1 MAPAAVTSSPATHGK
16 AVDAATWLVRGGLC
30 FLLAAP
36 VALGRALWTGQLSV
50 VTFSWSLWLVFFL
63 ALGVPLTAG
72 TWCILRALVLAQ
84 ETPWRRLV
92 HGSVWLHLLAWPV
105 LPVTSNDLFSNLAY
119 GRMMRL
125 GLDPFRSGPSALGP
139 GDALGALVA
148 PRWLEVP
155 SPYGPLSLALG
166 RLSAVTDSVLGSLAL
181 FKLLML
187 GLSLGV
193 VALAFAIARRLPA
206 ETAHRRALLLAASP
220 LLVWEVTSQAHNDGL
235 MALALSGVVWAGLSG
250 QLWLALALSLLA
262 VAAKGA
268 ALPVVALLA
277 VLLLRQSRTRWRF
290 LAAAAAAIGIIAM
303 ARPATLLAAV
313 QAPLAASGAFD
324 PERHTR
330 SLADAVI
337 LGIRALTGPT
347 PALLYDAFWGIHV
360 LAVVAALVWVAVR
373 VKTIRDVFHGS
384 LIVLLVY
391 LWTTPWS
398 QPWYGTWLLP
408 FIAVEEEEGLRRAAF
423 VYTALLLVQYGLAFD
438 PLTYLVVN
446 GLPLWMLWRART
458 GRPLAL
464 PIPVVA

>member
-1 MAPAAVTSSPATHGK
+1 VTSSPATDES
-16 AVDAATWLVRGGLC
+16 APDAATWLVRGGLC

-36 VALGRALWTGQLSV
+36 VALGRVLWTGRLSV
-50 VTFSWSLWLVFFL
+50 ELLSWPVWLGLFL

-92 HGSVWLHLLAWPV
+92 RGSVWLHLLAWPV
-105 LPVTSNDLFSNLAY
+105 LPITSNDLFSNLAY

-125 GLDPFRSGPSALGP
+125 GLDPFRSGPAALGP
-139 GDALGALVA
+139 GDALGALVS

-155 SPYGPLSLALG
+155 SPYGPLSLALS
-166 RLSAVTDSVLGSLAL
+166 RLSAVTDSVLGSLVL
-181 FKLLML
+181 FKLHML
-187 GLSLGV
+187 GVSLGI
-193 VALAFAIARRLPA
+193 VAVAFAIARRLPA

-235 MALALSGVVWAGLSG
+235 MALALAGVVWAGLNG
-250 QLWLALALSLLA
+250 RLWLAFALSLLA

-268 ALPVVALLA
+268 ALPVVVLLA
-277 VLLLRQSRTRWRF
+277 VLLLRQPRARWRF
-290 LAAAAAAIGIIAM
+290 LAAVAAAVGVIAM
-303 ARPATLLAAV
+303 AHPAALVAAV

-337 LGIRALTGPT
+337 LVIQGLGGRT
-347 PALLYDAFWGIHV
+347 PARLYDAFWWVHA
-360 LAVVAALVWVAVR
+360 LAVVSAFVWVAARVR
-373 VKTIRDVFHGS
+373 TVRDVFHGS

-423 VYTALLLVQYGLAFD
+423 VYTALLVVQYGLALD
-438 PLTYLVVN
+438 PLTYLVVD
-446 GLPLWMLWRART
+446 GFPLWMLWRARS
-458 GRPLAL
+458 GRPA
-464 PIPVVA
+464 PPVPVVA

>member
-1 MAPAAVTSSPATHGK
+1 MNGSAP
-16 AVDAATWLVRGGLC
+16 DAATWLVRGGLC

-36 VALGRALWTGQLSV
+36 VALGRALCTGRLSLEMV
-50 VTFSWSLWLVFFL
+50 SWPARFGLFL
-63 ALGVPLTAG
+63 ALGVPLAAG
-72 TWCILRALVLAQ
+72 TWCILRALLLAQ

-105 LPVTSNDLFSNLAY
+105 LPITSNDVFSNLAY

-139 GDALGALVA
+139 GDGLGALVS
-148 PRWLEVP
+148 PRWLETP
-155 SPYGPLSLALG
+155 SPYGPLALALS

-181 FKLLML
+181 FKILML
-187 GLSLGV
+187 GVSLGI
-193 VALAFAIARRLPA
+193 VAFAFAIARRLSA

-235 MALALSGVVWAGLSG
+235 MALALAGVVWAGLNG
-250 QLWLALALSLLA
+250 RLWLAFALSLLA
-262 VAAKGA
+262 LAAKGP
-268 ALPVVALLA
+268 ALAVVALLV
-277 VLLLRQSRTRWRF
+277 VLLLRQPTTRWRF
-290 LAAAAAAIGIIAM
+290 LAIAAAAAGVMAM
-303 ARPATLLAAV
+303 AHPAALVAAV

-337 LGIRALTGPT
+337 LVVRTLGGHP
-347 PALLYDAFWGIHV
+347 PARLYDAFWWAHA
-360 LAVVAALVWVAVR
+360 LAVAAAFIWVAGRVR
-373 VKTIRDVFHGS
+373 TIRDVFHGS
-384 LIVLLVY
+384 LIVFLVY

-408 FIAVEEEEGLRRAAF
+408 FIAVEEVEGLRRAAL
-423 VYTALLLVQYGLAFD
+423 VYTALVVVQYGLMLD
-438 PLTYLVVN
+438 PLTYLVVD
-446 GLPLWMLWRART
+446 GLPWWMLWRART